1 MDRTIRE
8 NVRDRLRDRAHEVL
22 KEAGINPWL
31 IGGAVREAIDLALV
45 KPQLD
50 KLLKL

>member
-1 MDRTIRE
+1 MA
-8 NVRDRLRDRAHEVL
+8 VRDRLRDRAHEVL
-22 KEAGINPWL
+22 KEAGVSPL
-31 IGGAVREAIDLALV
+31 LVGAAVRETIDLALI

>member
-1 MDRTIRE
+1 MDRDIRIT
-8 NVRDRLRDRAHEVL
+8 VRERLRDRAHEIL
-22 KEAGINPWL
+22 KEAGVNPWL
-31 IGGAVREAIDLALV
+31 IGSAVREAIDVAFI